1 MATLTL
7 EEFKK
12 KYYGMTTKELAK
24 ELKVTIPTVL
34 KVVRQFGLEKKKPGR
49 LKKSNKITIIGV

>member
-7 EEFKK
+7 EEFKH
-12 KYYGMTTKELAK
+12 KYYSMKTKDLAR

-34 KVVRQFGLEKKKPGR
+34 RVVNKYGLTKKKPGR
-49 LKKSNKITIIGV
+49 LKKSNKITIIG